1 MEEDKKRL
9 EELNKELDVLERQ
22 VFLGG
27 DEFEYDMF
35 EWIREIEDEI
45 DEIEQRIGKQ

>member
-9 EELNKELDVLERQ
+9 EELNKELDRIERR

-27 DEFEYDMF
+27 DEFGYDLL
-35 EWIREIEDEI
+35 WIKEIEDEI
-45 DEIEQRIGKQ
+45 DEIESRIGKQ